1 MFFMIIIHIQKYNV
15 TTQGIKL
22 RKMSLF
28 YEVKNI
34 WIYIH
39 VTLKWKKI

>member
-1 MFFMIIIHIQKYNV
+1 MIIIHIQKYNV

-22 RKMSLF
+22 SKMPIF

-34 WIYIH
+34 WIYIYMY
-39 VTLKWKKI
+39 L